1 MIEKG
6 RECGEEDGRERIEGW
21 KKRLKGGGRKMRIGE
36 DNIKLVEIIEL
47 SNKGND
53 EEIEFREKE
62 DVENIGV
69 KGIGKINRSREER
82 KRDKNEF
89 RSEEEEMILKK
100 LKIGVLKK
108 LLRIVEIRKLIDGM
122 EKKWIGVGIGRNIVR
137 VVGDE
142 KIIVNG
148 VGRKEELRDIIN
160 LESENMKLDKMER
173 REDDGGMDGEIIVM
187 IRSRDI
193 IIEK

>member
-1 MIEKG
+1 M
-6 RECGEEDGRERIEGW
+6 
-21 KKRLKGGGRKMRIGE
+21 
-36 DNIKLVEIIEL
+36 
-47 SNKGND
+47 
-53 EEIEFREKE
+53 
-62 DVENIGV
+62 
-69 KGIGKINRSREER
+69 
-82 KRDKNEF
+82 
-89 RSEEEEMILKK
+89 
-100 LKIGVLKK
+100 
-108 LLRIVEIRKLIDGM
+108 
-122 EKKWIGVGIGRNIVR
+122 R

>member
-1 MIEKG
+1 
-6 RECGEEDGRERIEGW
+6 
-21 KKRLKGGGRKMRIGE
+21 MRIGE

-122 EKKWIGVGIGRNIVR
+122 EKK
-137 VVGDE
+137 
-142 KIIVNG
+142 
-148 VGRKEELRDIIN
+148 
-160 LESENMKLDKMER
+160 
-173 REDDGGMDGEIIVM
+173 
-187 IRSRDI
+187 
-193 IIEK
+193 